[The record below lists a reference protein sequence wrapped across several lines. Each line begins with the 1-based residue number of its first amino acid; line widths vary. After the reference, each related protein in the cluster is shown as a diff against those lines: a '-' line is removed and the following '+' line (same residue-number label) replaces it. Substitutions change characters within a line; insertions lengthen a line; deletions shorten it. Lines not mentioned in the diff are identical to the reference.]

1 MKAPY
6 GVVFCGVP
14 GQFSVWTVAPGGRLL
29 DRETVELLGQMAV
42 RSGASDYRT
51 FPLEQPSL
59 DEAAR
64 LAPTAMENIW
74 VSSGENLAQLLEH
87 VRAHGGVPPPAGS
100 PGSRSSP
107 LDAREAL

>member
-1 MKAPY
+1 MSSGSSLPSA
-6 GVVFCGVP
+6 CC
-14 GQFSVWTVAPGGRLL
+14 SRLARSCTGTERHEGAL
-29 DRETVELLGQMAV
+29 RSGLLRQMAV